1 MKKIVAILLIIVF
14 ALCLVACEVSG
25 EVSGEVNEPNK
36 PNIKTVSEAKIRIW
50 TDAETGVQYIIYTD
64 QAGYGGMGG
73 ITPRLN
79 ADGTLYIE
87 SEGEP

>member
-14 ALCLVACEVSG
+14 ALCLVAC

-64 QAGYGGMGG
+64 QVVDGGMGG

-87 SEGEP
+87 SEGDQ